1 MTDTAAP
8 QETMPAAGRDEPQP
22 QEADEPQPPPATTAD
37 IANAGRPS
45 STTDDLAPA
54 PAAAGTPEGG
64 TPAPAPTPASTGS
77 DHTPLFDEAA
87 TGDLRRRWDGI
98 QTGFVD
104 EPRGSVEQ
112 ADALVAECMQ
122 RLADTFAKE
131 RQGLE
136 QQWSRGDDVS
146 TEDLRVAL
154 RRYRS
159 FFDRLLAL

>member
-1 MTDTAAP
+1 VTDTAAP
-8 QETMPAAGRDEPQP
+8 QDTTTDTPRVDPQP
-22 QEADEPQPPPATTAD
+22 DETQSPPASTAD

-45 STTDDLAPA
+45 AADETTPAGSSSASDAAPPA
-54 PAAAGTPEGG
+54 P
-64 TPAPAPTPASTGS
+64 PTVNGS
-77 DHTPLFDEAA
+77 GRAPLFDEAA

-122 RLADTFAKE
+122 RLADTFARE

-146 TEDLRVAL
+146 TEDLRIAL

>member
-1 MTDTAAP
+1 MTDTTTAAP
-8 QETMPAAGRDEPQP
+8 DATTPETARDEGPAPDGTQS
-22 QEADEPQPPPATTAD
+22 PPASTAD

-45 STTDDLAPA
+45 STEDL
-54 PAAAGTPEGG
+54 
-64 TPAPAPTPASTGS
+64 TPAPAEPAASPPAPPASNGPGNRA
-77 DHTPLFDEAA
+77 PLFDEAA

-122 RLADTFAKE
+122 RLADTFARE